1 MENLMTFIPENLL
14 ILIAAIYVFGIW
26 LKKLES
32 VKDNYITVILMVFA
46 ITFAVLLN
54 LINSQYKVMY
64 EAIVN
69 AILQGILCWGVA
81 VGLNQTYKQLNK
93 SE

>member
-26 LKKLES
+26 LKKLET
-32 VKDNYITVILMVFA
+32 VKDNYITVILMIFA

-69 AILQGILCWGVA
+69 DILQGILCWGVA
-81 VGLNQTYKQLNK
+81 IGINQTYKQLNK
-93 SE
+93 

>member
-26 LKKLES
+26 LKKLET
-32 VKDNYITVILMVFA
+32 VKDNYITVILMLFA

-64 EAIVN
+64 EAVVN

-81 VGLNQTYKQLNK
+81 VGINQTYKQLNK

>member
-26 LKKLES
+26 LKKLKT
-32 VKDNYITVILMVFA
+32 VKDNYITVILMLFA

-81 VGLNQTYKQLNK
+81 VGINQTYKQLNK
-93 SE
+93 

>member
-1 MENLMTFIPENLL
+1 MENLMTFIPEFL
-14 ILIAAIYVFGIW
+14 IIVIVATYVVGVF
-26 LKKLES
+26 LKKLET
-32 VKDNYITVILMVFA
+32 VKDNYITVILMLFA

-81 VGLNQTYKQLNK
+81 IGINQTYKQLNK
-93 SE
+93 

>member
-1 MENLMTFIPENLL
+1 MENLLTFIPENLL

-26 LKKLES
+26 LKKLET
-32 VKDNYITVILMVFA
+32 VKDNYITVILMLFA
-46 ITFAVLLN
+46 VTFAVLLN
-54 LINSQYKVMY
+54 LINAQYKVMY

>member
-26 LKKLES
+26 LKKLET
-32 VKDNYITVILMVFA
+32 VKDNYITVILMIFA

-64 EAIVN
+64 EAVVN

>member
-1 MENLMTFIPENLL
+1 MEGLLTFIPEKLL

-32 VKDNYITVILMVFA
+32 IKDNYITVILMVFA

-54 LINSQYKVMY
+54 LINSQYKVIY

-81 VGLNQTYKQLNK
+81 VGINQTYKQLNK

>member
-1 MENLMTFIPENLL
+1 MESLLTFIPEKLL

-81 VGLNQTYKQLNK
+81 VGINQTYKQLNK

>member
-1 MENLMTFIPENLL
+1 MENLMTFIPEFL
-14 ILIAAIYVFGIW
+14 IIVIVATYVVGVFI
-26 LKKLES
+26 KKLET
-32 VKDNYITVILMVFA
+32 VKDNYITVILMLFA

-81 VGLNQTYKQLNK
+81 IGINQTYKQLNK
-93 SE
+93 

>member
-26 LKKLES
+26 LKKLET
-32 VKDNYITVILMVFA
+32 VKDNYITVILMLFA

-64 EAIVN
+64 EAVVN